1 MHVFRSKKII
11 WTNREKEMLH
21 HFEWVE
27 GTIPKGRVEEVL
39 TEKGEDFD
47 DTTAEKIYNKIK
59 SCTHYLKE

>member
-1 MHVFRSKKII
+1 
-11 WTNREKEMLH
+11 MLH